1 MQPPSLAAP
10 LFVPGQVKQASRD
23 ACGSGS
29 VHAANVRANKTS
41 TENTG
46 AGGSVADD
54 GRLACSG

>member
-1 MQPPSLAAP
+1 MQPPSFATP

-41 TENTG
+41 TKTV
-46 AGGSVADD
+46 GGSVAND